1 MKFDK
6 GIVEI
11 LALMLTI
18 LIVCYI
24 AQFDFS
30 YKHSNQTTISKGNK

>member
-1 MKFDK
+1 MQ
-6 GIVEI
+6 I

-18 LIVCYI
+18 LIVYYA

-30 YKHSNQTTISKGNK
+30 NKHSNQTTISKGNK